1 MMTIA
6 NNEAVFEAL
15 RRGDATAYATL
26 FSAYYQRLCR
36 YAMRFVHDEDATED
50 LVQDCFLRLY
60 EHRAAL
66 TPTSLSSLL
75 FTMVRNGCL
84 NYLKHKVLVDGYQTE
99 ALKQSGGSEQ
109 LYALD
114 MTGNADAVV
123 LYDDLRHQLDAIID
137 ALPPRTRE
145 VFAMSRN
152 DGMRN
157 KEIAAAL
164 GISEKVVEKHVT
176 KALAALRTGLKGNRD
191 IDSMLAVSILL
202 LLLQA

>member
-75 FTMVRNGCL
+75 FTMVRNRCL

-176 KALAALRTGLKGNRD
+176 KALAALRTGLKSNRD

>member
-1 MMTIA
+1 MKTITD
-6 NNEAVFEAL
+6 NEAVFEAL
-15 RRGDATAYATL
+15 RSGDATAYATL

-36 YAMRFVHDEDATED
+36 YAMRFVRDDAATED

-60 EHRAAL
+60 ERREAL
-66 TPTSLSSLL
+66 TPTSISSLL
-75 FTMVRNGCL
+75 FTMVRNRCL
-84 NYLKHKVLVDGYQTE
+84 NYLKHQVLVDGYQTE

-164 GISEKVVEKHVT
+164 GISEKVVEKHIT
-176 KALAALRTGLKGNRD
+176 KALAAMRAGLKGKTD
-191 IDSMLAVSILL
+191 LDYMLAVTILL
-202 LLLQA
+202 LLLHA

>member
-1 MMTIA
+1 MTIA

-75 FTMVRNGCL
+75 FTMVRNRCL

-191 IDSMLAVSILL
+191 IDSMLAVTILL

>member
-1 MMTIA
+1 MTIA

-75 FTMVRNGCL
+75 FTMVRNRCL

>member
-1 MMTIA
+1 MTIA

-152 DGMRN
+152 DGMKN

>member
-1 MMTIA
+1 MKTITD
-6 NNEAVFEAL
+6 NEALFEAL
-15 RRGDATAYATL
+15 RSGDATAYATL

-60 EHRAAL
+60 ERRAAL

-75 FTMVRNGCL
+75 FTMVRNRCL
-84 NYLKHKVLVDGYQTE
+84 NYLKHKVLVEGYQAE
-99 ALKQSGGSEQ
+99 ALKQQGGSEQ

-123 LYDDLRHQLDAIID
+123 LYDDLRRQLDAIIA

-152 DGMRN
+152 EGMKN

-164 GISEKVVEKHVT
+164 GISEKVVEKHIT
-176 KALAALRTGLKGNRD
+176 KALAAMRAGLKGKTNLD
-191 IDSMLAVSILL
+191 YMLAVTILL
-202 LLLQA
+202 LLLHA

>member
-1 MMTIA
+1 MTIA

-152 DGMRN
+152 DGMKN

-191 IDSMLAVSILL
+191 INSMLAVSILL

>member
-1 MMTIA
+1 MTIA

-75 FTMVRNGCL
+75 FTMVRNRCL

-176 KALAALRTGLKGNRD
+176 KALAALRTGLKSNRD

>member
-1 MMTIA
+1 MTIA

-75 FTMVRNGCL
+75 FTMVCL
-84 NYLKHKVLVDGYQTE
+84 NYLKHQVLVDGYQVDAVRQRE
-99 ALKQSGGSEQ
+99 GSEQ

-114 MTGNADAVV
+114 MTGDADATLV
-123 LYDDLRHQLDAIID
+123 YDDLKRQLDAII
-137 ALPPRTRE
+137 ASLPPRTRE

-152 DGMRN
+152 EGMKN

-164 GISEKVVEKHVT
+164 GISEKVVEKHIT
-176 KALAALRTGLKGNRD
+176 KALAAMRAGLKGKTD
-191 IDSMLAVSILL
+191 LDYMLAVTILL
-202 LLLQA
+202 LLLHA

>member
-152 DGMRN
+152 DGMKN

-176 KALAALRTGLKGNRD
+176 KALPALRTGLKGNRD

>member
-60 EHRAAL
+60 ERREAL
-66 TPTSLSSLL
+66 TPTSISSLL
-75 FTMVRNGCL
+75 FTMVRNRCL
-84 NYLKHKVLVDGYQTE
+84 NYLKHQVLVDGYQVDAVRQRE
-99 ALKQSGGSEQ
+99 GSEQ

-114 MTGNADAVV
+114 MTGDADATLV
-123 LYDDLRHQLDAIID
+123 YDDLKRQLDAII
-137 ALPPRTRE
+137 ASLPPRTRE

-152 DGMRN
+152 EGMKN

-164 GISEKVVEKHVT
+164 GISEKVVEKHIT
-176 KALAALRTGLKGNRD
+176 KALAAMRAGLKGKTD
-191 IDSMLAVSILL
+191 LDYMLAVTILL
-202 LLLQA
+202 LLLHA

>member
-1 MMTIA
+1 MTIA

>member
-1 MMTIA
+1 MTIA

-202 LLLQA
+202 LLLQT